1 MHSRITTLTAGLL
14 LAAAS
19 TGAVAQDM
27 DHSAHQAALG
37 GKLPT
42 LAGQDAYGAI
52 AEIVR
57 ILEADST
64 TDWSRVNL
72 DRLRNHLISM
82 NEVTLNASVVQSPV
96 PGGLR
101 MEVTGSG
108 RTLAAIRSMI
118 GSHSA
123 ELNRMSMWRA
133 KVEDLP
139 NGARLTLVA
148 ADAADAKLVARI
160 RGLGFVGLLTV
171 GNHHSSHHL
180 ALARGVA
187 LAGH

>member
-1 MHSRITTLTAGLL
+1 MHSRATVLAAGLL
-14 LAAAS
+14 LAAVSSA
-19 TGAVAQDM
+19 AAQEM

-82 NEVTLNASVVQSPV
+82 NEVTLNALVVQSLV

-101 MEVTGSG
+101 MEVTGAG
-108 RTLAAIRSMI
+108 RTLAAIRSMV

-123 ELNRMSMWRA
+123 ELNRMAIWRA
-133 KVEDLP
+133 RVEELP
-139 NGARLTLVA
+139 NGARLTVVA
-148 ADAADAKLVARI
+148 SDASDAKTVARI

-171 GNHHSSHHL
+171 GDHHGPHHL